1 MIGGFSCPILACGQV
16 NFSTISEV
24 YKHLETAHFKCP
36 FQDCEKQFLN
46 LNDVDVHLKMD
57 HQDLQEDQQ
66 ETPEAQEIQESA
78 TEEIFYS
85 NNAFPTELLVMIFGN
100 LSRLKDVYN
109 CRNTCARWTAVIDKM
124 YKDKGKH
131 IDLFFIYEIISII
144 LFLILF
150 ICMYI

>member
-16 NFSTISEV
+16 NFSTLSEV

-131 IDLFFIYEIISII
+131 RFIFH
-144 LFLILF
+144 L
-150 ICMYI
+150 